1 MQLNILKFLKVLN
14 IVISLVIAV
23 FAVYILIYPYLPETI
38 STPYFADQ
46 SNTDNSLAGETFTTW
61 KTGEKITE
69 LKSIPA
75 DNRLFIP
82 KIGVDAPIGEA
93 SDKNAL
99 GVGMMH
105 IPNTST
111 PDAGGNT
118 VVIGHRVL
126 FTTGPD
132 TLYFLNEVAVND
144 MVYVYW
150 KGTEYVY
157 KVYEIKI
164 VNPDQVD
171 IEKNT
176 KEAIITLYTCTPRW
190 TSQKRLVVR
199 ASLQQ

>member
-1 MQLNILKFLKVLN
+1 MHLNTLQFLKILNIITSVL
-14 IVISLVIAV
+14 IAV
-23 FAVYILIYPYLPETI
+23 LAIYIVVYPYLPETI
-38 STPYFADQ
+38 STSIF
-46 SNTDNSLAGETFTTW
+46 SNRTVTELNTPETTNAVL
-61 KTGEKITE
+61 GSGNILTE
-69 LKSIPA
+69 LKSIPG

-93 SDKNAL
+93 NDKNAL
-99 GVGMMH
+99 GLGMMH

-118 VVIGHRVL
+118 VIIGHRVL
-126 FTTGPD
+126 FTSGPD
-132 TLYFLNEVAVND
+132 TLYYLNEVAVND